1 MANEQNLKPIKS
13 LSTEEAKKRGKKGG
27 QRSGQVRRERKRLK
41 EYMNLLLDL
50 PVSDTKDFNKLSKM
64 GIPLEEIDNKMMLVA
79 ALFKKATTH
88 GDVAAVKEI
97 RSIIGDDV
105 AESKTGEFE
114 RLIQGLFDEKSI
126 Q

>member
-13 LSTEEAKKRGKKGG
+13 LSTEEAKRRGKKGG

-64 GIPLEEIDNKMMLVA
+64 GVPVEEIDNKMMLVT
-79 ALFKKATTH
+79 ALFRKAVTQ

-97 RSIIGDDV
+97 RSIIGDDTP
-105 AESKTGEFE
+105 ENGMGDFE
-114 RLIQGLFDEKSI
+114 KLIEGLIDE
-126 Q
+126 